1 MLSYSLFTLVSA
13 NDVFTFL
20 SVIPLLFFFSDLLL
34 LIIKIMHMQV
44 NAPSTMTTNITP
56 ITPMKI
62 AVVDT
67 EVAEVVV
74 KNECVDNF
82 CSTSVLSSVVECNK
96 VSITSV
102 TGVLFS
108 VKASKVVS
116 IGVSVSKVT
125 SAVIKTC
132 THLANPYFF
141 NKEYFL

>member
-1 MLSYSLFTLVSA
+1 MFTLVSA

-20 SVIPLLFFFSDLLL
+20 SVLPLLFFWSDLLL
-34 LIIKIMHMQV
+34 LKIKIMHRQV
-44 NAPSTMTTNITP
+44 IAPSTMATNITT

-102 TGVLFS
+102 AGVLFS
-108 VKASKVVS
+108 VKAYRLVS

-125 SAVIKTC
+125 TAVIKKC
-132 THLANPYFF
+132 THLVPHTFL
-141 NKEYFL
+141 KEYLL

>member
-1 MLSYSLFTLVSA
+1 M
-13 NDVFTFL
+13 
-20 SVIPLLFFFSDLLL
+20 FFFSDLLL
-34 LIIKIMHMQV
+34 LIIKIMHRQV
-44 NAPSTMTTNITP
+44 NAPSTMTTNITT
-56 ITPMKI
+56 ITPMKM

-82 CSTSVLSSVVECNK
+82 CSTSVLSSVVECNN

-116 IGVSVSKVT
+116 IGVNVSKVT
-125 SAVIKTC
+125 
-132 THLANPYFF
+132 LQ
-141 NKEYFL
+141 L

>member
-1 MLSYSLFTLVSA
+1 MHRQ
-13 NDVFTFL
+13 
-20 SVIPLLFFFSDLLL
+20 VI
-34 LIIKIMHMQV
+34 
-44 NAPSTMTTNITP
+44 APSTMATNITT

-67 EVAEVVV
+67 EAAEVVV

-82 CSTSVLSSVVECNK
+82 CSTSVLSSAVECNK
-96 VSITSV
+96 VSVTSV
-102 TGVLFS
+102 IGVLFS

-132 THLANPYFF
+132 THLAIPYFS
-141 NKEYFL
+141 NKEHFCKNSHFSYI

>member
-1 MLSYSLFTLVSA
+1 MHRQ
-13 NDVFTFL
+13 
-20 SVIPLLFFFSDLLL
+20 VI
-34 LIIKIMHMQV
+34 
-44 NAPSTMTTNITP
+44 APSTMATNITP
-56 ITPMKI
+56 ITPMKT
-62 AVVDT
+62 AVVNT

-108 VKASKVVS
+108 VKAYKLVS

-125 SAVIKTC
+125 TAVIKMC
-132 THLANPYFF
+132 THLAIPYFSKGIF
-141 NKEYFL
+141 YVKILIALVYK

>member
-1 MLSYSLFTLVSA
+1 MHRQ
-13 NDVFTFL
+13 
-20 SVIPLLFFFSDLLL
+20 VI
-34 LIIKIMHMQV
+34 
-44 NAPSTMTTNITP
+44 APSTMATNITT

-96 VSITSV
+96 VNVTSV
-102 TGVLFS
+102 AGVLFS
-108 VKASKVVS
+108 VKAYKLVS

-125 SAVIKTC
+125 TVVIKKC
-132 THLANPYFF
+132 THLVPHIFL
-141 NKEYFL
+141 KEYLL